1 MCAGELVIPENSTVK
16 VIATGEDQRKD
27 KGAGDGPINDGA
39 AISIVN
45 REYPGGTPKADI
57 SGGSFKADHNKAVL
71 AYTWNAKAEGE
82 KHSEWKEAGT
92 WIDISGGTYNTDV
105 DKALLKGG
113 FEMVKGADGNYTVE
127 DTTKPPY
134 IPPTPTPQKPTI
146 EAEEGATVTLSKD
159 GTTATITVD
168 KDATL
173 KDVLLNGQSLGAVTE
188 VPNLKPGD
196 KLVVIV
202 ETAEEKAERLT
213 KGVENTTIKL
223 YYKKGEIGK
232 GWIKLRYKKS
242 YGYKV
247 DNYEIFRSAKKKTN
261 FGKEAWFVT
270 KTNKTKGFYKNG
282 KSVKKGTRYYYK
294 MRGVREIDGKKVYTK
309 WSNIVMRTGR

>member
-1 MCAGELVIPENSTVK
+1 M
-16 VIATGEDQRKD
+16 
-27 KGAGDGPINDGA
+27 
-39 AISIVN
+39 
-45 REYPGGTPKADI
+45 
-57 SGGSFKADHNKAVL
+57 
-71 AYTWNAKAEGE
+71 
-82 KHSEWKEAGT
+82 
-92 WIDISGGTYNTDV
+92 
-105 DKALLKGG
+105 
-113 FEMVKGADGNYTVE
+113 
-127 DTTKPPY
+127 
-134 IPPTPTPQKPTI
+134 
-146 EAEEGATVTLSKD
+146 
-159 GTTATITVD
+159 
-168 KDATL
+168 

-202 ETAEEKAERLT
+202 ETAEEKIERLT

-261 FGKEAWFVT
+261 FGKKAWFVT

-309 WSNIVMRTGR
+309 WSNVVMRTGK